1 MCVCGGDGRV
11 VGCVLA
17 QFSSSP
23 YTKVFGYL
31 VSLFKVPSVR
41 KWGIVSKENAYKAK
55 GKYGNKLLEVSM
67 SVSLLELFFSSS
79 LGKNQKM

>member
-1 MCVCGGDGRV
+1 M
-11 VGCVLA
+11 A

-55 GKYGNKLLEVSM
+55 GKYGNKLLEKVSK
-67 SVSLLELFFSSS
+67 SFSLLELFFSSS